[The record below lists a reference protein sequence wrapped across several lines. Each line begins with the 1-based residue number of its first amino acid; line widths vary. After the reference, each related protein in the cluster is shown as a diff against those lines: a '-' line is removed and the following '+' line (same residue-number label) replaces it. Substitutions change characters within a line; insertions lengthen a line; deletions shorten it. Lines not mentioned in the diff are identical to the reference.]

1 MVDTGNILQIRNFLD
16 KILAR
21 RHNPENYVPKVC
33 QKDCNG
39 NFFCVDECCGNNCC
53 KEKNCKD
60 CNNIIEI
67 KIPKNS
73 SKSFFIGK
81 KLSKKFINKSK
92 YRCIDDEE
100 YIFDENVI
108 IENMRKKDYLP
119 SIQALLIHNGIKTV
133 EDADRLSTRYKNRHH
148 CPHDLYGKVNYS
160 HLPKD
165 GSNGLIGL
173 PNHLRAEPIEQSNTS
188 NSSRNISIKKNGYYF

>member
-1 MVDTGNILQIRNFLD
+1 MVDIKNDLEIRKFLD

-21 RHNPENYVPKVC
+21 RHNPDNYVPKVC

-39 NFFCVDECCGNNCC
+39 NFYCTNNCC
-53 KEKNCKD
+53 DNNCCEKKNCKD
-60 CNNIIEI
+60 CNNIIEV

-73 SKSFFIGK
+73 SKRVFIGN

-92 YRCIDDEE
+92 YRCVDNEE
-100 YIFDENVI
+100 YSFDENVI
-108 IENMRKKDYLP
+108 IENMRKIDYTP
-119 SIQALLIHNGIKTV
+119 SVQALLIHNGIKTV
-133 EDADRLSTRYKNRHH
+133 ADAERLSTRYKNRHH
-148 CPHDLYGKVNYS
+148 CPHDLYGKTNYR

-173 PNHLRAEPIEQSNTS
+173 PDHLRAEPIEQTNTS
-188 NSSRNISIKKNGYYF
+188 NMSRNISVKKYGYYF